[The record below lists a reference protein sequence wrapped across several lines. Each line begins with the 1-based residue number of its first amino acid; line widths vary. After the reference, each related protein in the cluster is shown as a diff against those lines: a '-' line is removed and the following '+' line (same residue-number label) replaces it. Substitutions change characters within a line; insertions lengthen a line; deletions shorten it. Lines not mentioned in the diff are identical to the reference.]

1 MMNQPV
7 YHIVVQ
13 GIYNAGAFVGD
24 TNKEAYWERVVRYK
38 TQLGIHVYAFAIF
51 DNHAHF
57 LMRGSE
63 QELSGLMR
71 RVGVSYSHW
80 YRRQYNH
87 EGSIFRG
94 RPGMERL
101 ENDGQI
107 LKAAR
112 YIHQEPVRLG
122 LVSSMESYPWSSYW
136 MYQSEDSVIDRDEIT
151 ERLRFWGR
159 FEDYM
164 MIPEPSMFLE
174 EKQTHFGFTDTEV
187 EAIIDRR
194 LHGHPR
200 VELEMMPHAIR
211 NYLLAVLR
219 FVDQISILQLAR
231 VSGVGRGIVQRIT
244 RDALR
249 LTLFQGSRVLHLSG
263 EDLPVEVLE
272 HVHDWYVLAGPQTLI
287 RPTDMQV
294 PLDHLWK
301 SWCRPA
307 EKLLSDEQIITLR
320 LYQEQS
326 QFRFHP
332 QTLMYV
338 ERRLADG
345 KVRRGLV
352 GSLDLEQVSL
362 SQEVHAPVRLVNE
375 PDMLLASHAMT
386 IREQRAPESTGIV
399 LAVDDPFHA
408 LIGPLEAEKPDMH
421 QVYEIPIP
429 EQKGQVA
436 GYVLP
441 KRLQD
446 KVLER
451 LDVMADPGYFAN
463 RLKTNA
469 PPFVFFVVQ
478 GTEELAGAVLA
489 YEQAKARD
497 GVEEARKL
505 PIRYHMVEIVN
516 IHEEAVQLLPGYPVC
531 PADLK
536 ALSVVLND
544 IYPGTHPGRPH
555 AHEIE
560 IRYTTGT
567 ESGSFSIPYKR
578 KRGTLDPYPLSVLL
592 PALNTY
598 TALYDGEI
606 KYSYGQEE
614 AIATAKS
621 TGQLALYWDAPTK
634 DEILK
639 RLLAGIR
646 LPVDALALGSQADRR
661 CRIECRFLS

>member
-1 MMNQPV
+1 MNKPV

-13 GIYNAGAFVGD
+13 GVHNAGAFAGD
-24 TNKEAYWERVVRYK
+24 TNKEAYWERVIRYK
-38 TQLGIHVYAFAIF
+38 LQLGIHVYAFAIF

-57 LMRGSE
+57 LMRGTE

-94 RPGMERL
+94 RPNMERL

-112 YIHQEPVRLG
+112 YIHQEPVRTG

-164 MIPEPSMFLE
+164 TIPEPAMFLE
-174 EKQTHFGFTDTEV
+174 EKQAHFGFTDMEV
-187 EAIIDRR
+187 EAMIDRR
-194 LHGHPR
+194 LHQHPR
-200 VELEMMPHAIR
+200 VELELMPHPIR

-244 RDALR
+244 REDLK
-249 LTLFQGSRVLHLSG
+249 LTLFQGPRILHLSG
-263 EDLPVEVLE
+263 EDLPLEVIE
-272 HVHDWYVLAGPQTLI
+272 HIHDWYVLSGPQKLI
-287 RPTDMQV
+287 QPSDIQV
-294 PLDHLWK
+294 PMDHLWK
-301 SWCRPA
+301 TWCRPA
-307 EKLLSDEQIITLR
+307 HAFLSDEQIITLR
-320 LYQEQS
+320 GYQEQS
-326 QFRFHP
+326 LLRFHP

-338 ERRLADG
+338 ERRLEDG
-345 KVRRGLV
+345 SIRKGLV
-352 GSLDLEQVSL
+352 GCLDLEQVSL
-362 SQEVHAPVRLVNE
+362 SQEIHAPVRFLNE
-375 PDMLLASHAMT
+375 PDMLVAAHTMA
-386 IREQRAPESTGIV
+386 IRENHAPEATGIV
-399 LAVDDPFHA
+399 LAVDDPFYG
-408 LIGPLEAEKPDMH
+408 LIEPLETEKGDMH

-429 EQKGQVA
+429 GQKGQIS

-451 LDVMADPGYFAN
+451 LDVMADPGFFAN

-469 PPFVFFVVQ
+469 PPYVFFTVQ

-497 GVEEARKL
+497 GVEVARSS
-505 PIRYHMVEIVN
+505 PIRYHMVEIINV
-516 IHEEAVQLLPGYPVC
+516 HEESVRLSPAFPVC
-531 PADLK
+531 EMDLK
-536 ALSVVLND
+536 ALSAILND
-544 IYPGTHPGRPH
+544 LYPGTHPGKPRL
-555 AHEIE
+555 HELE
-560 IRYTTGT
+560 IRFVIGA

-578 KRGTLDPYPLSVLL
+578 RRGVAAPYPLSILL

-598 TALYDGEI
+598 TALYDTEV
-606 KYSYGQEE
+606 SYHYGLEE
-614 AIATAKS
+614 ALATAKEQ
-621 TGQLALYWDAPTK
+621 GKAVFYWNAPTK
-634 DEILK
+634 EETLQ
-639 RLLAGIR
+639 RLMAGIR
-646 LPVDALALGSQADRR
+646 LPVDALALGDQKDRR
-661 CRIECRFLS
+661 CRIECRMLQ